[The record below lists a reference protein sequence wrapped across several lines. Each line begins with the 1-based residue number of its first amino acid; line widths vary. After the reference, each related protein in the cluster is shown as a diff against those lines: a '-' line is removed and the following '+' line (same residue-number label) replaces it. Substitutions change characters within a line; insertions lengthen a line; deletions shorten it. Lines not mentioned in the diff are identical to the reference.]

1 MFNVVEF
8 LEFFLGNV
16 GIVMWFLCVVFVVSN
31 VDIVFIGELC
41 MEECL
46 IGDLVDVLCEVDVEV
61 IYFKNEGFLLF

>member
-1 MFNVVEF
+1 MC
-8 LEFFLGNV
+8 
-16 GIVMWFLCVVFVVSN
+16 FLCVVFVVSN